1 MSPEEEFQRRRRRYA
16 ILMAT
21 RALCVIA
28 AVLTYRISLILA
40 LGLVAGGA
48 ILPWCAVII
57 ANGRLLDRRR
67 RRRVGI
73 PSFRHQRAL
82 PASGARASGDRPST
96 ERASGDRPSSRGEV
110 DLQQPYQS
118 PTESPHQ

>member
-67 RRRVGI
+67 RRRVAI
-73 PSFRHQRAL
+73 PNFRRQRAL
-82 PASGARASGDRPST
+82 PSGSTASDTSHTVVRPPQ
-96 ERASGDRPSSRGEV
+96 E
-110 DLQQPYQS
+110 
-118 PTESPHQ
+118 